1 MDHLFQPAMTHLTIS
16 CELENSMT
24 AYTRTT
30 DQARIETGAL
40 LLRLGL
46 GSMFIAHA
54 LLKVFVFTLPGTAQF
69 FESLGLPA
77 ALGYVTIAAEFG
89 GGVLLVLGVYTRYVA
104 LALVPILLGATWA
117 HLGNGW
123 FFSAPNGGWE
133 YPVFLTLAAITQII
147 ATSWGGLRSSRSSS
161 APARAAAAGSRL
173 IKMPKTD
180 GLIRRSAIISSE

>member
-1 MDHLFQPAMTHLTIS
+1 
-16 CELENSMT
+16 MT
-24 AYTRTT
+24 AYTPTT
-30 DQARIETGAL
+30 DHTRTETGAL

-54 LLKVFVFTLPGTAQF
+54 LLKIFVFTLPGTAQF

-77 ALGYVTIAAEFG
+77 ALGYVTIAAELG

-133 YPVFLTLAAITQII
+133 YPAFLTLAAIVQYLIGDG
-147 ATSWGGLRSSRSSS
+147 AFALQRPAR
-161 APARAAAAGSRL
+161 PARAPAAA
-173 IKMPKTD
+173 TVT
-180 GLIRRSAIISSE
+180 A

>member
-1 MDHLFQPAMTHLTIS
+1 VAIYPAGRVTDHLFQPEMTHTTIS
-16 CELENSMT
+16 CEPEDSMT
-24 AYTRTT
+24 AYTQTT
-30 DQARIETGAL
+30 DHARIEAGAL

-123 FFSAPNGGWE
+123 LFSAPNGGWE
-133 YPVFLTLAAITQII
+133 YPAFLTLAAIVQFFIGDG
-147 ATSWGGLRSSRSSS
+147 AFALRRSMRPSR
-161 APARAAAAGSRL
+161 ARATATVTA
-173 IKMPKTD
+173 
-180 GLIRRSAIISSE
+180 